1 MASLTP
7 GLLLKLLRTINSNIK
22 VRGEHR
28 SILLQVISIVPA
40 LNGSELW
47 PNHGF
52 FIKIS
57 DSSHSTYAS
66 LSKED
71 NELILNNKLQL
82 ETASWSSLPSKL
94 QNPAKV
100 MIRRKTLASL
110 VADEAQKEAITAA
123 NLVKCLQMFGELCS
137 SASHSKPHDSLT
149 KFFSLYGLIEQ
160 ENDSIIPTKDNLLQ
174 SSSTPAPVNT
184 EKSGKKTGLARGKR
198 TTKTPKT
205 LEPSVFDKLEWAKG
219 DGLKEGKEVREILL
233 EETESWFLEFLKRA
247 LDVGF
252 QLGNLEAVKGKG
264 KNQNNV
270 GNKTEPNSQ
279 IAVTLSQLKH
289 ANEWVDKLR
298 SKMISERKEDV
309 VETIDRLK
317 QKIYT
322 CLLVHVD
329 SAAFALE
336 KNRQDRV

>member
-82 ETASWSSLPSKL
+82 GQFFWVDRMDVGTP
-94 QNPAKV
+94 V
-100 MIRRKTLASL
+100 MIRRKTLAAL

-149 KFFSLYGLIEQ
+149 KFFALYRLIEQ
-160 ENDSIIPTKDNLLQ
+160 ENDSIVPTNDRLIQ
-174 SSSTPAPVNT
+174 CSSTPAPVNT
-184 EKSGKKTGLARGKR
+184 EKSGKKTGIARGKR

-205 LEPSVFDKLEWAKG
+205 LELSDFDKLEWAKG

-264 KNQNNV
+264 KTHNNV